1 MSSNQSPITYTIDT
15 DGIAIITFDNP
26 TRSANIVNLAFGT
39 AFKETVERLQK
50 DKDLIKGIIF
60 TSAKET
66 FFAGADIDEMFA
78 VSDAKY
84 FYDRAND
91 FKAALR
97 YIETQGKPVVAA
109 INGTALGAG
118 FEIPLACHRR
128 IVIDN
133 PKIQLGLPEVTLG
146 LLPGAG
152 GVTRTVRLI
161 GLQPALQY
169 LTEGKKVSPAEA
181 LRDGLIHELAK
192 DKEELL
198 AKAKA
203 WIAENKSVKAP
214 WDTDGYKMPGGTPTT
229 PKVAQMLP
237 IAPAVLA
244 KKTYNNY
251 PAPLA
256 IMSVAVEGAMV
267 DFETASRIESRY
279 FAGLATGKV
288 AKNMI
293 NVFWKQLNAINAG
306 NSRPKIE
313 VKGDFKKVGVLGA
326 GMMGSAIAYC
336 CAITGIETVL
346 KDVTQE
352 GADKGKAYSENLL
365 KKRVSKGKMTKEKA
379 EGVLA
384 KIKATTSADDL
395 KNCDLIIEAV
405 FEDRGL
411 KAKVTAEAEAQMD
424 PTGVFAS
431 NTSTLPITGL
441 SKASSRPANFIGL
454 HFFSPADKMPLVE
467 IIVGK
472 DTSDE
477 TLARAFDFVK
487 AIKKTP
493 IVVNDSRG
501 FYTSR
506 VFATYVQEGLALL
519 NEGYNARSIETAG
532 HQAGM
537 PVGPLAVTD
546 EVSLSLMAHIRK
558 QTLEDLAAEG
568 ITPPSQPGF
577 AVMEKMLELKR
588 PGKAAGGGFY
598 EYPTGGKKH
607 LWSGLKDLFEKKKVD
622 TDDVDRMKSEEN
634 EMIDRMLF
642 IQCIETVRCLE
653 EGVLRN
659 IPDGNIGSIFGWGF
673 APFKGGTLQFINDY
687 GVKEFVARAKELHK
701 NYGERFAVPALLEKM
716 AAEGKEFEAQSVQ
729 EVKARATA

>member
-1 MSSNQSPITYTIDT
+1 MINYTKDSDNIVT
-15 DGIAIITFDNP
+15 LTLDNP
-26 TRSANIVNLAFGT
+26 DKSANVVNLKFGL
-39 AFKETVERLQK
+39 AFKATIEKLQA
-50 DKDLIKGIIF
+50 DKDVIRGIII

-66 FFAGADIDEMFA
+66 FLAGADIDEMFA
-78 VSDAKY
+78 ETSPKY
-84 FYDRAND
+84 FYDRSLE
-91 FKAALR
+91 FKAGLR

-133 PKIQLGLPEVTLG
+133 PKIQIGLPEVTLG
-146 LLPGAG
+146 LLPAAG
-152 GVTRTVRLI
+152 GVTRMVRLI
-161 GLQPALQY
+161 GLQPAFAY
-169 LTEGKKVSPAEA
+169 LTEGKKVSPSQA
-181 LRDGLIHELAK
+181 LSDGLIHELAK
-192 DKEELL
+192 DKEDLL

-203 WIAENKSVKAP
+203 WILENKTAKAP
-214 WDTDGYKMPGGTPTT
+214 WDTDGFKIPGGSPTT

-237 IAPAVLA
+237 VAPAVLA

-251 PAPLA
+251 PSPLA
-256 IMSVAVEGAMV
+256 IMSAAVEGAMV
-267 DFETASRIESRY
+267 DFETAARIESRY
-279 FAGLATGKV
+279 FASLATGKV

-293 NVFWKQLNAINAG
+293 KVFWKQLNAINAG
-306 NSRPKIE
+306 NSRPKTA

-336 CAITGIETVL
+336 AAISGIETVL

-352 GADKGKAYSENLL
+352 GADKGKAYSENIL

-379 EGVLA
+379 EGVLS
-384 KIKATTSADDL
+384 KIKATANAEDL
-395 KNCDLIIEAV
+395 KGCDLIIEAV
-405 FEDRGL
+405 FENREL
-411 KAKVTAEAEAQMD
+411 KDSVTKEAEAQMI
-424 PTGVFAS
+424 PEGVFAS
-431 NTSTLPITGL
+431 NTSTLPISGL
-441 SKASSRPANFIGL
+441 STASSRPKNFIGL

-519 NEGYNARSIETAG
+519 QEGYNARAIEAAG
-532 HQAGM
+532 LQAGM
-537 PVGPLAVTD
+537 PVGPLALTD

-558 QTLEDLAAEG
+558 QTIEDFKAEG
-568 ITPPSQPGF
+568 KEMPSHPSTE
-577 AVMEKMLELKR
+577 VMEKMLEQKR
-588 PGKAAGGGFY
+588 AGKAAGGGFY
-598 EYPTGGKKH
+598 EYPQGGKKH
-607 LWSGLKDLFEKKKVD
+607 LWSGLKDLFEKKNVK
-622 TDDVDRMKSEEN
+622 TDDPERMKTEEK
-634 EMIDRMLF
+634 EMIDRMMF
-642 IQCIETVRCLE
+642 IQCIETVRCVDE
-653 EGVLRN
+653 KVLRSVE
-659 IPDGNIGSIFGWGF
+659 DANIGSIFGWGF

-687 GVKEFVARAKELHK
+687 GAKAFVARAKELHTK
-701 NYGERFAVPALLEKM
+701 YGERFAVPASLEKM
-716 AAEGKEFEAQSVQ
+716 ANEGKEY
-729 EVKARATA
+729 

>member
-1 MSSNQSPITYTIDT
+1 MSTANTASPIKYDKDSDNIVT
-15 DGIAIITFDNP
+15 ITFDNP
-26 TRSANIVNLAFGT
+26 TRSANIVNLAFGA
-39 AFKETVERLQK
+39 AFKETIARLQAEK
-50 DKDLIKGIIF
+50 DSIRGIII

-84 FYDRAND
+84 FFDRGNEL
-91 FKAALR
+91 KAGLR
-97 YIETQGKPVVAA
+97 YLETQGKPVVAA

-133 PKIQLGLPEVTLG
+133 PKIQIGLPEVTLG
-146 LLPGAG
+146 LLPGGG
-152 GVTRTVRLI
+152 GVTRMVRLL
-161 GLQPALQY
+161 GLQPSLGY
-169 LTEGKKVSPAEA
+169 LTEGKKVSPQDA
-181 LRDGLIHELAK
+181 LRDGLIHELAT
-192 DKEELL
+192 DKADLL

-203 WIAENKSVKAP
+203 WVMANATAKAP
-214 WDTDGYKMPGGTPTT
+214 WDTDGYKMPGGSPIT

-237 IAPAVLA
+237 VAPAVLA

-256 IMSVAVEGAMV
+256 IMSAAVEGALV

-279 FAGLATGKV
+279 FASLATGKV

-293 NVFWKQLNAINAG
+293 KTFWTQLNAINAG
-306 NSRPKIE
+306 NSRPKTD

-336 CAITGIETVL
+336 CAISGIETVL
-346 KDVTQE
+346 KDVSQE
-352 GADKGKAYSENLL
+352 GADKGKSYSENIL

-379 EGVLA
+379 DGVLA
-384 KIKATTSADDL
+384 KIKATASADDL
-395 KNCDLIIEAV
+395 KGCDLIIEAV
-405 FEDRGL
+405 FENREL
-411 KAKVTAEAEAQMD
+411 KANVTKEAEAQMD
-424 PTGVFAS
+424 ATGVFAS
-431 NTSTLPITGL
+431 NTSTLPISGL
-441 SKASSRPANFIGL
+441 SVASSRPKNFIGL

-506 VFATYVQEGLALL
+506 VFATYVQEGIALL
-519 NEGYNARSIETAG
+519 GEGYNARSIEAAG
-532 HQAGM
+532 LQAGM
-537 PVGPLAVTD
+537 PVGPLALTD

-558 QTLEDLAAEG
+558 QTAEDFKAEG
-568 ITPPSQPGF
+568 KAAPTHPSF
-577 AVMEKMLELKR
+577 AVADKLLELKR
-588 PGKAAGGGFY
+588 AGKAAGAGFY
-598 EYPTGGKKH
+598 DYPQGGKKH
-607 LWSGLKDLFEKKKVD
+607 LWSGLKDLFEKKVAD
-622 TDDVDRMKSEEN
+622 TDDVDRMKNEEK

-642 IQCIETVRCLE
+642 IQCIETVRCLD

-659 IPDGNIGSIFGWGF
+659 VPDANIGSIFGWGF

-687 GVKEFVARAKELHK
+687 GVREFVARGKELHQK
-701 NYGERFAVPALLEKM
+701 YGERFAVPASLERM
-716 AAEGKEFEAQSVQ
+716 AAEGKEF
-729 EVKARATA
+729 

>member
-1 MSSNQSPITYTIDT
+1 MIQYNKDEQ
-15 DGIAIITFDNP
+15 GIVTITFDNP
-26 TRSANIVNLAFGT
+26 TRSANIVNLAFGA
-39 AFKETVERLQK
+39 AFKETIARLQAEK
-50 DKDLIKGIIF
+50 DSIRGIIF

-78 VSDAKY
+78 VSDPKY
-84 FYDRAND
+84 FFERGNEL
-91 FKAALR
+91 KAGLR

-128 IVIDN
+128 IAIDN
-133 PKIQLGLPEVTLG
+133 PKIQIGLPEVTLG
-146 LLPGAG
+146 LLPGGG
-152 GVTRTVRLI
+152 GVTRMVRLL
-161 GLQPALQY
+161 GLQPSLGY
-169 LTEGKKVSPAEA
+169 LTEGKKVSPQEA
-181 LRDGLIHELAK
+181 LRDGLIHELAT
-192 DKEELL
+192 DKADLL

-203 WIAENKSVKAP
+203 WVLANATAKAP
-214 WDTDGYKMPGGTPTT
+214 WDTDGYKMPGGSPTT

-237 IAPAVLA
+237 VAPAVLA

-256 IMSVAVEGAMV
+256 IMSAAVEGALV
-267 DFETASRIESRY
+267 DFDTASRIESRY
-279 FAGLATGKV
+279 FAQLATGKV

-293 NVFWKQLNAINAG
+293 KTFWTQLNAINAG
-306 NSRPKIE
+306 NSRPKTD

-336 CAITGIETVL
+336 CAISGIETVL
-346 KDVTQE
+346 KDVSQE
-352 GADKGKAYSENLL
+352 GADKGKAYSENIL

-379 EGVLA
+379 DGVLA
-384 KIKATTSADDL
+384 KIKATASADDL
-395 KNCDLIIEAV
+395 KGCDLIIEAV
-405 FEDRGL
+405 FENREL
-411 KAKVTAEAEAQMD
+411 KANVTKEAEAQMD
-424 PTGVFAS
+424 PAGVFAS

-441 SKASSRPANFIGL
+441 AVASSRPKNFIGL

-506 VFATYVQEGLALL
+506 VFATYVQEGIALL
-519 NEGYNARSIETAG
+519 GEGYNARSIEAAG
-532 HQAGM
+532 LQAGM
-537 PVGPLAVTD
+537 PVGPLALTD

-558 QTLEDLAAEG
+558 QTAEDFKAEG
-568 ITPPSQPGF
+568 KTAPSHPSF
-577 AVMEKMLELKR
+577 AVADKMLELKR
-588 PGKAAGGGFY
+588 AGKAAGAGFY
-598 EYPTGGKKH
+598 DYPQGGKKH
-607 LWSGLKDLFEKKKVD
+607 LWSGLKELFEKKVAD
-622 TDDVDRMKSEEN
+622 TDDVDRMKNEEK
-634 EMIDRMLF
+634 EMIDRMMF
-642 IQCIETVRCLE
+642 IQCIETVRCLD

-659 IPDGNIGSIFGWGF
+659 VPDANIGSIFGWGF

-687 GVKEFVARAKELHK
+687 GLKEFVARGKELHQK
-701 NYGERFAVPALLEKM
+701 YGERFAVPASLEKM
-716 AAEGKEFEAQSVQ
+716 AAEGKEF
-729 EVKARATA
+729 